1 MVMLF
6 ALSVQLDEETWRRI
20 LVGVLLFFGT
30 TVLSFAIGRWWGRY
44 QARKE
49 WQKKQFLGRVIVS
62 LNSLA
67 DGWLKI
73 RTVFER
79 SLEEVF
85 LNPVAVGKVRAASL
99 LTTADNP
106 LLRLDKEDRWYILN
120 YVLNAVAERFCDGVV
135 GYDAGR
141 PLTPVTYCLFL
152 TCEVLGED
160 RIRKVR
166 AMLIREEH
174 LLNFP
179 YPDSNPN
186 LEKDWHGDRVTT
198 LRKASEVYRSE
209 PDNFLKLEVYV

>member
-1 MVMLF
+1 MLF
-6 ALSVQLDEETWRRI
+6 ALSVQLDEETWRRT
-20 LVGVLLFFGT
+20 LVAVLVFFGT
-30 TVLSFAIGRWWGRY
+30 TALSFVVGRWWGRY
-44 QARKE
+44 QAGKQ
-49 WQKKQFLGRVIVS
+49 WQQKQFLGRVIVS
-62 LNSLA
+62 LNSIT

-85 LNPVAVGKVRAASL
+85 LNPVAIGKVRAASL
-99 LTTADNP
+99 KTTSDNAILP
-106 LLRLDKEDRWYILN
+106 IAKEDRWYILN
-120 YVLNAVAERFCDGVV
+120 FILNAVAERFCDGVV

-174 LLNFP
+174 LLSFP
-179 YPDSNPN
+179 YPDENPH
-186 LEKDWHGDRVTT
+186 LEQVWHSDRVAT
-198 LRKASEVYRSE
+198 LRKAAEVYRTE
-209 PDNFLKLEVYV
+209 PDHFLKLEVYV